1 MLETIFGGFV
11 LALFL
16 AILAVGYNAHMQSI
30 YADIAHDEAE
40 EIADDMFEEA
50 IENAEIR
57 VNQRLTII
65 DEMKGGRH
73 GKD

>member
-1 MLETIFGGFV
+1 MLEIIGGSFV
-11 LALFL
+11 LALFI

-40 EIADDMFEEA
+40 EIADELFEEA
-50 IENAEIR
+50 VEHAEIR

-65 DEMKGGRH
+65 DEMKGDRH
-73 GKD
+73 GKN